1 MNYALACRSTVKLG
15 PRCRATFC
23 KSGQEKLN
31 VRFGR
36 NRNEILVLRSSNAR
50 AGVKSLKIKSAVFL
64 LLLVLAPLMS
74 AQNSHVVAIR
84 AGRLFDSKSGRVVE
98 NQIVLLEG
106 ERISAVGP
114 ADQVQ
119 IPAGAQI
126 IDLSKAT
133 VLPGLID
140 GHTHV
145 FGFGLDGI
153 KPGGPPFASP
163 INDTREYRTLLALA
177 NAQKDLQAGF
187 TTLRDLMSHGGGYA
201 DVDIKRAISRGYF
214 QGPRMQV
221 STMGLVATGEGI
233 LGSPEVS
240 LPRNYQTVDGPWA
253 ARQAVREQIH
263 YGADWIKFHSTSDYE
278 FEPSGELFSNPT
290 FTKEEVDAIVDEAH
304 RHGKKAA
311 CHAFG
316 GEGLRNCVEA
326 GADTIEH
333 AIDLDEAT
341 ADLIKKKGLYLELTA
356 YHYSLSEYTLKD
368 AKETGGKYSLQAMRE
383 KSGRLAISRGLKI
396 SFGSGVG
403 PFPHGTQATEF
414 SYLVKYGMTSAQ
426 AIQTATV
433 VGAEMMG
440 WQDRIGSIERGKFAD
455 IVAVSGDP
463 LRDITELERIKF
475 VMKGG
480 QVIRND
486 IK

>member
-1 MNYALACRSTVKLG
+1 MKLWTVRS
-15 PRCRATFC
+15 AAIFW
-23 KSGQEKLN
+23 
-31 VRFGR
+31 
-36 NRNEILVLRSSNAR
+36 
-50 AGVKSLKIKSAVFL
+50 L
-64 LLLVLAPLMS
+64 LTIAFAAH
-74 AQNSHVVAIR
+74 AQNSQVVAIR
-84 AGRLFDSKSGRVVE
+84 AGRLFDSKSGRVAE
-98 NQIVLLEG
+98 NQIILVDG
-106 ERISAVGP
+106 EKISAVGP

-119 IPAGAQI
+119 IPAGAQVL
-126 IDLSKAT
+126 DLSKAT

-153 KPGGPPFASP
+153 KPGGPPFANP

-177 NAQKDLQAGF
+177 NAQKDLRAGF

-201 DVDIKRAISRGYF
+201 DVDIKRAITRGYF

-240 LPRNYQTVDGPWA
+240 LPGNYQAVDSPWA

-278 FEPSGELFSNPT
+278 FEPNGELFSNPT
-290 FTKEEVDAIVDEAH
+290 FTKEEVEAIVDEAH
-304 RHGKKAA
+304 RHHKKAA

-316 GEGLRNCVEA
+316 GEGLRYCVEA

-333 AIDLDEAT
+333 AIELDEAT
-341 ADLIKKKGLYLELTA
+341 ADLMKKKGLYLELTA
-356 YHYSLSEYTLKD
+356 YHYSMSDYTARD
-368 AKETGGKYSLQAMRE
+368 AKATSGKYSLEALRE

-403 PFPHGTQATEF
+403 PFPHGTQAAEF

-433 VGAEMMG
+433 VASEMMG

-455 IVAVSGDP
+455 IIAVTGDP
-463 LRDITELERIKF
+463 LKDITELERVKF

-480 QVIRND
+480 QVIRD
-486 IK
+486 DVK

>member
-1 MNYALACRSTVKLG
+1 LLRYCAFSTAAFVLLG
-15 PRCRATFC
+15 A
-23 KSGQEKLN
+23 
-31 VRFGR
+31 
-36 NRNEILVLRSSNAR
+36 I
-50 AGVKSLKIKSAVFL
+50 
-64 LLLVLAPLMS
+64 APLAR
-74 AQNSHVVAIR
+74 AQNSQPVAIR
-84 AGRLFDSKSGRVVE
+84 AGRLFDSKSG
-98 NQIVLLEG
+98 IVLENRIVLVEG
-106 ERISAVGP
+106 EKISVVGP
-114 ADQVQ
+114 ADQVK
-119 IPAGAQI
+119 IPAEAQV

-163 INDTREYRTLLALA
+163 INDSREYRTLLALA
-177 NAQKDLQAGF
+177 NAQKDLRAGF
-187 TTLRDLMSHGGGYA
+187 TTLRDLMTHGGGYA
-201 DVDIKRAISRGYF
+201 DVDIKRAINRGYF

-240 LPRNYQTVDGPWA
+240 LPGNYQAVDGPWA

-278 FEPSGELFSNPT
+278 FEPNGELLSNPT
-290 FTKEEVDAIVDEAH
+290 FTREEVDAIVDEAH

-316 GEGLRNCVEA
+316 GEGLRNCVQA

-333 AIDLDEAT
+333 AIELDETT
-341 ADLIKKKGLYLELTA
+341 ADLMKKKGLYLELTA
-356 YHYSLSEYTLKD
+356 YHYSLSEYTLRD
-368 AKETGGKYSLQAMRE
+368 AKSSGGKYSLEAMRE

-403 PFPHGTQATEF
+403 PFPHGTQAAEF
-414 SYLVKYGMTSAQ
+414 SYLVKYGMTPAQ
-426 AIQTATV
+426 AIQTATTV
-433 VGAEMMG
+433 ASEMMG

-455 IVAVSGDP
+455 IIAVSGDP
-463 LRDITELERIKF
+463 LKDITELERIKF

-486 IK
+486 LK

>member
-1 MNYALACRSTVKLG
+1 MRLRFARVLLNCYVLNTVAIAVLG
-15 PRCRATFC
+15 TIASP
-23 KSGQEKLN
+23 
-31 VRFGR
+31 V
-36 NRNEILVLRSSNAR
+36 
-50 AGVKSLKIKSAVFL
+50 
-64 LLLVLAPLMS
+64 S
-74 AQNSHVVAIR
+74 AQNSAVEIR
-84 AGRLFDSKSGRVVE
+84 AGRLFDSKTGRILE
-98 NQIVLLEG
+98 NQIVLVEG
-106 ERISAVGP
+106 ERISSVGS

-119 IPAGAQI
+119 IPAGAQV

-145 FGFGLDGI
+145 FGFGLDGV

-177 NAQKDLQAGF
+177 NAQKDLRAGF

-201 DVDIKRAISRGYF
+201 DVDIKRAINGGYF

-233 LGSPEVS
+233 LGSPEVR
-240 LPRNYQTVDGPWA
+240 LPGNYQAVDNPWA

-278 FEPSGELFSNPT
+278 FEPNGELFSNPT

-316 GEGLRNCVEA
+316 GEGLRNCVQA
-326 GADTIEH
+326 GTDTIEH

-341 ADLIKKKGLYLELTA
+341 ADLMKKKGLYLELTA
-356 YHYSLSEYTLKD
+356 YHYSLSE
-368 AKETGGKYSLQAMRE
+368 GKYSLEAMRE

-403 PFPHGTQATEF
+403 PFPHGTQAAEF
-414 SYLVKYGMTSAQ
+414 SYLVKYGMTPAQ
-426 AIQTATV
+426 AIQTATTV
-433 VGAEMMG
+433 AAEMMG
-440 WQDRIGSIERGKFAD
+440 WQDRIGSIEKGKFAD

-463 LRDITELERIKF
+463 LKDITELERIKF

-486 IK
+486 LR

>member
-1 MNYALACRSTVKLG
+1 MKCLGWIAMSLLALSAIVC
-15 PRCRATFC
+15 PAQ
-23 KSGQEKLN
+23 GQTDK
-31 VRFGR
+31 V
-36 NRNEILVLRSSNAR
+36 IV
-50 AGVKSLKIKSAVFL
+50 
-64 LLLVLAPLMS
+64 
-74 AQNSHVVAIR
+74 IR
-84 AGRLFDSKSGRVVE
+84 AGHLFDSKSGKLLD
-98 NQIVLLEG
+98 NQIVLVKDDK
-106 ERISAVGP
+106 ITAVGP
-114 ADQVQ
+114 SDSMQ
-119 IPAGAQI
+119 IPADAPV
-126 IDLSKAT
+126 IDLSKST

-153 KPGGPPFASP
+153 KSGGPPFASP

-177 NAQKDLQAGF
+177 NAQKDLRAGF

-201 DVDIKRAISRGYF
+201 DVDIKKVINRGYF

-233 LGSPEVS
+233 LGSPEVN

-263 YGADWIKFHSTSDYE
+263 YGADWIKFHSTADYE
-278 FEPSGELFSNPT
+278 FEPNGELNSDPT
-290 FTKEEVDAIVDEAH
+290 FTKEEVEAIVDEAH

-333 AIDLDEAT
+333 AIELDEAT
-341 ADLIKKKGLYLELTA
+341 ADQIKKKGIYLELTA
-356 YHYSLSEYTLKD
+356 YHYSLSDYTARD
-368 AKETGGKYSLQAMRE
+368 AKSTGGKYSLQALRE

-403 PFPHGTQATEF
+403 PFPHGTQAAEF
-414 SYLVKYGMTSAQ
+414 AYLVKYGMSPSQ
-426 AIQTATV
+426 AIQTATTV
-433 VGAEMMG
+433 AAEMMG
-440 WQDRIGSIERGKFAD
+440 WQDRIGSIEKGKFAD
-455 IVAVSGDP
+455 IIAVSGDP
-463 LRDITELERIKF
+463 LKDITELERVKF

-480 QVIRND
+480 QVIRD
-486 IK
+486 DSK

>member
-1 MNYALACRSTVKLG
+1 MKIPKRFAVTMVAL
-15 PRCRATFC
+15 
-23 KSGQEKLN
+23 
-31 VRFGR
+31 
-36 NRNEILVLRSSNAR
+36 
-50 AGVKSLKIKSAVFL
+50 
-64 LLLVLAPLMS
+64 LAAFAAH
-74 AQNSHVVAIR
+74 AQTAPVIAIR
-84 AGRLFDSKSGRVVE
+84 AGRLFDSKSGKMLNDQILVIQGDKIAEIGAPERVSVP
-98 NQIVLLEG
+98 Q
-106 ERISAVGP
+106 
-114 ADQVQ
+114 
-119 IPAGAQI
+119 GAQV
-126 IDLSKAT
+126 IDLTKAT

-153 KPGGPPFASP
+153 KSGGPPFASP

-177 NAQKDLQAGF
+177 NAQKDLKAGF

-201 DVDIKRAISRGYF
+201 DVDIKKAIDRGYF
-214 QGPRMQV
+214 TGPRMQV
-221 STMGLVATGEGI
+221 STMGLVSTGEGI
-233 LGSPEVS
+233 LGSPEVT

-263 YGADWIKFHSTSDYE
+263 YGADWIKFHSTAEYE
-278 FEPSGELFSNPT
+278 FEPDGKLRCDPT
-290 FTKEEVDAIVDEAH
+290 FTKEEVEAIVDEAH
-304 RHGKKAA
+304 RHDKKSA

-326 GADTIEH
+326 GVDTVEH

-341 ADLIKKKGLYLELTA
+341 ADLMKKKGMYLELTA
-356 YHYSLSEYTLKD
+356 YHYSLSDYTVRD
-368 AKETGGKYSLQAMRE
+368 AKSTGGKYSLQALRE

-403 PFPHGTQATEF
+403 PFPHGTQAAEF
-414 SYLVKYGMTSAQ
+414 TYLVKYGMSPSQ
-426 AIQTATV
+426 AIQAATSV
-433 VGAEMMG
+433 AAEMMG
-440 WQDRIGSIERGKFAD
+440 WQDQIGSLEKGKFAD
-455 IVAVSGDP
+455 IIAVSGDP
-463 LRDITELERIKF
+463 LQNIAELESVKF

>member
-1 MNYALACRSTVKLG
+1 VKISKRIAASLLALAASVC
-15 PRCRATFC
+15 P
-23 KSGQEKLN
+23 GQ
-31 VRFGR
+31 
-36 NRNEILVLRSSNAR
+36 AQT
-50 AGVKSLKIKSAVFL
+50 AGVT
-64 LLLVLAPLMS
+64 
-74 AQNSHVVAIR
+74 AIR
-84 AGRLFDSKSGRVVE
+84 AGRLFDSKSGKVLD
-98 NQIVLLEG
+98 NQIILVDG
-106 ERISAVGP
+106 EKIVEVGSP
-114 ADQVQ
+114 EHVQ
-119 IPAGAQI
+119 IPPGAQV

-177 NAQKDLQAGF
+177 NAQKDLRAGF

-201 DVDIKRAISRGYF
+201 DVDIKRAINGGYF
-214 QGPRMQV
+214 IGPRMQV

-240 LPRNYQTVDGPWA
+240 LPRNYQTVDGLWA

-263 YGADWIKFHSTSDYE
+263 YGADWIKFHATADYE
-278 FEPSGELFSNPT
+278 FEPDGALRSDPT
-290 FTKEEVDAIVDEAH
+290 FTKEEVEAIVNEAH

-326 GADTIEH
+326 GVDTVEH
-333 AIDLDEAT
+333 AIELDERT
-341 ADLIKKKGLYLELTA
+341 AELMRKRGIYLELTA
-356 YHYSLSEYTLKD
+356 YHYSLSEYSIRD
-368 AKETGGKYSLQAMRE
+368 AKSTGGKYSLQAMRE
-383 KSGRLAISRGLKI
+383 KSGRLAISRGVKI

-403 PFPHGTQATEF
+403 PFPHGTQAAEF
-414 SYLVKYGMTSAQ
+414 PYLVKYGMSPSQ
-426 AIQTATV
+426 AIQAATTV
-433 VGAEMMG
+433 AAEMMG
-440 WQDRIGSIERGKFAD
+440 WQDRIGSLEKGKFAD
-455 IVAVSGDP
+455 IIAVSGDP
-463 LRDITELERIKF
+463 LQDIAELEKVKF

-480 QVIRND
+480 QVVRNE
-486 IK
+486 IQ

>member
-1 MNYALACRSTVKLG
+1 MKL
-15 PRCRATFC
+15 
-23 KSGQEKLN
+23 
-31 VRFGR
+31 RF
-36 NRNEILVLRSSNAR
+36 
-50 AGVKSLKIKSAVFL
+50 AGVLLKWCAWNTAAIVL
-64 LLLVLAPLMS
+64 LGAIAPLVR
-74 AQNSHVVAIR
+74 AQNPQAVAIR
-84 AGRLFDSKSGRVVE
+84 AGRLFDSRSGKMLE
-98 NQIVLLEG
+98 NQVILIDG
-106 ERISAVGP
+106 DKISAVGP
-114 ADQVQ
+114 SDQVQ
-119 IPAGAQI
+119 IPAGAQV

-133 VLPGLID
+133 VLPGMID

-153 KPGGPPFASP
+153 KPGSPPFASP

-177 NAQKDLQAGF
+177 NAQKDLRAGF

-201 DVDIKRAISRGYF
+201 DVDIKRAINRGFF

-240 LPRNYQTVDGPWA
+240 LPTNYQVVDNPWA

-278 FEPSGELFSNPT
+278 FEPNGELFSNPT

-316 GEGLRNCVEA
+316 GEGLRNCVQA

-333 AIDLDEAT
+333 ALDLDEAT
-341 ADLIKKKGLYLELTA
+341 ADVMKKKGLYLELTA
-356 YHYSLSEYTLKD
+356 YHYSLSEYTLRD
-368 AKETGGKYSLQAMRE
+368 AKQTGGKYSLEAMRE

-403 PFPHGTQATEF
+403 PFPHGTQAAEF
-414 SYLVKYGMTSAQ
+414 SYLVKFGMTPAQ
-426 AIQTATV
+426 AIQAATTV
-433 VGAEMMG
+433 AAEMMG
-440 WQDRIGSIERGKFAD
+440 WQDRIGAIEKGKFAD
-455 IVAVSGDP
+455 VIAVSGDP
-463 LRDITELERIKF
+463 LKDITELERVKF
-475 VMKGG
+475 VMKDG

-486 IK
+486 VK

>member
-1 MNYALACRSTVKLG
+1 LLKYLAFTVAGIILLG
-15 PRCRATFC
+15 AIATPV
-23 KSGQEKLN
+23 G
-31 VRFGR
+31 
-36 NRNEILVLRSSNAR
+36 
-50 AGVKSLKIKSAVFL
+50 
-64 LLLVLAPLMS
+64 
-74 AQNSHVVAIR
+74 AQNSQTVAIR
-84 AGRLFDSKSGRVVE
+84 AGRLFDSKSGRILE
-98 NQIVLLEG
+98 NQIVLVEG
-106 ERISAVGP
+106 EKISSVGP

-119 IPAGAQI
+119 IPAGVQV

-145 FGFGLDGI
+145 FGFGQDGI
-153 KPGGPPFASP
+153 KPGGLPFANP

-177 NAQKDLQAGF
+177 NAQKDLRAGF

-201 DVDIKRAISRGYF
+201 DVDIKRAINRGYF

-233 LGSPEVS
+233 LGSPEVN
-240 LPRNYQTVDGPWA
+240 LPGNYQAADSPWA

-278 FEPSGELFSNPT
+278 FEPKGELFSNPT
-290 FTKEEVDAIVDEAH
+290 FTREEVDAIVDEAH

-316 GEGLRNCVEA
+316 GEGLRNCVQA

-333 AIDLDEAT
+333 ALDLDEAT
-341 ADLIKKKGLYLELTA
+341 ADLMKKKGLYLELTA
-356 YHYSLSEYTLKD
+356 YHYSLSEYTLRD
-368 AKETGGKYSLQAMRE
+368 AKATGGKYSLEAMRE

-403 PFPHGTQATEF
+403 PFPHGTQAAEF
-414 SYLVKYGMTSAQ
+414 SYLVKYGLTSAQ
-426 AIQTATV
+426 AIQTATTV
-433 VGAEMMG
+433 AAEMMG
-440 WQDRIGSIERGKFAD
+440 WQDSIGSVEKGKFAD
-455 IVAVSGDP
+455 IIAVTGDP
-463 LRDITELERIKF
+463 LKDITELERIKF

>member
-1 MNYALACRSTVKLG
+1 MRPRFRRALFKYCALNTVAIVLLG
-15 PRCRATFC
+15 ASP
-23 KSGQEKLN
+23 
-31 VRFGR
+31 
-36 NRNEILVLRSSNAR
+36 
-50 AGVKSLKIKSAVFL
+50 
-64 LLLVLAPLMS
+64 MS
-74 AQNSHVVAIR
+74 AQNSTVLIR
-84 AGRLFDSKSGRVVE
+84 AGRLFDSKSGSMLE
-98 NQIVLLEG
+98 NQVVLVEG
-106 ERISAVGP
+106 EKISAVGP
-114 ADQVQ
+114 AAQVQ
-119 IPAGAQI
+119 IPAGAQV

-145 FGFGLDGI
+145 FGFGLDGL
-153 KPGGPPFASP
+153 KPGGPAFASP

-177 NAQKDLQAGF
+177 NAQKDLRAGF

-201 DVDIKRAISRGYF
+201 DVDIKRAINQGYF

-240 LPRNYQTVDGPWA
+240 LPGNYQAVDNPWA
-253 ARQAVREQIH
+253 ARQAVREQIR
-263 YGADWIKFHSTSDYE
+263 YGADWIKLHSTSDYE
-278 FEPSGELFSNPT
+278 FEPNGELFSNPT

-304 RHGKKAA
+304 RHGKRTA

-316 GEGLRNCVEA
+316 GEGLRHCVEA

-333 AIDLDEAT
+333 AIDLDEGT
-341 ADLIKKKGLYLELTA
+341 ADLMKKKGLYLELTA
-356 YHYSLSEYTLKD
+356 YHYSLSEYTLRD
-368 AKETGGKYSLQAMRE
+368 AKTTGGKYSLEAMRE

-403 PFPHGTQATEF
+403 PFPHGTQAAEF
-414 SYLVKYGMTSAQ
+414 SYLVKYGMTAAQ
-426 AIQTATV
+426 AIQTATTV
-433 VGAEMMG
+433 AAEMMG
-440 WQDRIGSIERGKFAD
+440 WQDRIGSVEKGKFAD

-463 LRDITELERIKF
+463 LKDITELGRIKF

-486 IK
+486 LK

>member
-1 MNYALACRSTVKLG
+1 MNRSRYLAAGLLALTV
-15 PRCRATFC
+15 
-23 KSGQEKLN
+23 S
-31 VRFGR
+31 V
-36 NRNEILVLRSSNAR
+36 NAVHAQT
-50 AGVKSLKIKSAVFL
+50 AG
-64 LLLVLAPLMS
+64 
-74 AQNSHVVAIR
+74 VVAIR
-84 AGRLFDSKSGRVVE
+84 AGHLFDSKSGKMQD
-98 NQIVLLEG
+98 NQIVLVKDDK
-106 ERISAVGP
+106 ITAVGP
-114 ADQVQ
+114 ADAVQ
-119 IPAGAQI
+119 IPADAQV
-126 IDLSKAT
+126 IDLSKST

-177 NAQKDLQAGF
+177 NAQKDLRAGF

-201 DVDIKRAISRGYF
+201 DVDIKKAINRGYF

-221 STMGLVATGEGI
+221 STMGLVATGEGM

-263 YGADWIKFHSTSDYE
+263 YGADWIKFHSTADYE
-278 FEPSGELFSNPT
+278 FESDGALNSDPT
-290 FTKEEVDAIVDEAH
+290 FTKEEVLAIVDEAH

-333 AIDLDEAT
+333 AIELDEAT
-341 ADLIKKKGLYLELTA
+341 ADQMKKKGIYLELTA
-356 YHYSLSEYTLKD
+356 YHYSLSDYTARD
-368 AKETGGKYSLQAMRE
+368 AKSTGGKYSLQALRE
-383 KSGRLAISRGLKI
+383 KSGRLAISKGLKI

-403 PFPHGTQATEF
+403 PFPHGTQAAEF
-414 SYLVKYGMTSAQ
+414 AYLVKYGMSPSQ
-426 AIQTATV
+426 AIQTATTV
-433 VGAEMMG
+433 AAEMMG
-440 WQDRIGSIERGKFAD
+440 WQDRVGSIEKGKFAD
-455 IVAVSGDP
+455 IIAVSGDP
-463 LRDITELERIKF
+463 LKDITELERVKF

-480 QVIRND
+480 QVIRD
-486 IK
+486 DSK

>member
-1 MNYALACRSTVKLG
+1 
-15 PRCRATFC
+15 
-23 KSGQEKLN
+23 
-31 VRFGR
+31 
-36 NRNEILVLRSSNAR
+36 
-50 AGVKSLKIKSAVFL
+50 VKSEGYLRISGFRFVVCV
-64 LLLVLAPLMS
+64 LVSCVATVAAHAQAP
-74 AQNSHVVAIR
+74 QITAIR
-84 AGRLFDSKSGRVVE
+84 AGRLFDSKSGKVIEGQIILVE
-98 NQIVLLEG
+98 EDKITT
-106 ERISAVGP
+106 VGP
-114 ADQVQ
+114 ADRVQ
-119 IPAGAQI
+119 IPPGAQV

-153 KPGGPPFASP
+153 KSAGPPFASP

-177 NAQKDLQAGF
+177 NAQKDLRAGF

-201 DVDIKRAISRGYF
+201 DVDIKRAINRGYF
-214 QGPRMQV
+214 SGPRMQV

-263 YGADWIKFHSTSDYE
+263 YGADWIKFHSTADYE
-278 FEPSGELFSNPT
+278 FESDGALRSDPT

-326 GADTIEH
+326 GVDTVEH
-333 AIDLDEAT
+333 AIELDEAT
-341 ADLIKKKGLYLELTA
+341 ADLMKKKGIYLELTA
-356 YHYSLSEYTLKD
+356 YHYSLSDYTARD
-368 AKETGGKYSLQAMRE
+368 AKSTGGKYSLQAMRE
-383 KSGRLAISRGLKI
+383 KSGRLAISRGVKI

-403 PFPHGTQATEF
+403 PFPHGTQAAEF
-414 SYLVKYGMTSAQ
+414 NYLVKYGMSPAQ
-426 AIQTATV
+426 AIQAATTV
-433 VGAEMMG
+433 AAEMMG
-440 WQDRIGSIERGKFAD
+440 WQDRIGSLEKGKFAD
-455 IVAVSGDP
+455 VIAVAGDP
-463 LRDITELERIKF
+463 LSDITELERVKF

-480 QVIRND
+480 QVVRND
-486 IK
+486 LK

>member
-1 MNYALACRSTVKLG
+1 LRLRFARVLLNCYVLNTVAIAVLG
-15 PRCRATFC
+15 TIASP
-23 KSGQEKLN
+23 
-31 VRFGR
+31 V
-36 NRNEILVLRSSNAR
+36 
-50 AGVKSLKIKSAVFL
+50 
-64 LLLVLAPLMS
+64 S
-74 AQNSHVVAIR
+74 AQNSAVEIR
-84 AGRLFDSKSGRVVE
+84 AGRLFDSKTGRILE
-98 NQIVLLEG
+98 NQIVLVEG
-106 ERISAVGP
+106 ERISSVGS

-119 IPAGAQI
+119 IPAGAQV

-145 FGFGLDGI
+145 FGFGLDGV

-177 NAQKDLQAGF
+177 NAQKDLRAGF

-201 DVDIKRAISRGYF
+201 DVDIKRAINGGYF

-233 LGSPEVS
+233 LGSPEVR
-240 LPRNYQTVDGPWA
+240 LPGNYQAVDNPWA

-278 FEPSGELFSNPT
+278 FEPNGELFSNPT

-316 GEGLRNCVEA
+316 GEGLRNCVQA
-326 GADTIEH
+326 GTDTIEH

-341 ADLIKKKGLYLELTA
+341 ADLMKKKGLYLELTA
-356 YHYSLSEYTLKD
+356 YHYSLSE
-368 AKETGGKYSLQAMRE
+368 GKYSLEAMRE

-403 PFPHGTQATEF
+403 PFPHGTQAAEF
-414 SYLVKYGMTSAQ
+414 SYLVKYGMTPAQ
-426 AIQTATV
+426 AIQTATTV
-433 VGAEMMG
+433 AAEMMG
-440 WQDRIGSIERGKFAD
+440 WQDRIGSIEKGKFAD

-463 LRDITELERIKF
+463 LKDITELERIKF

-486 IK
+486 LR

>member
-1 MNYALACRSTVKLG
+1 MKSWAVRS
-15 PRCRATFC
+15 
-23 KSGQEKLN
+23 
-31 VRFGR
+31 
-36 NRNEILVLRSSNAR
+36 LVF
-50 AGVKSLKIKSAVFL
+50 FL
-64 LLLVLAPLMS
+64 LVVQAPLLN
-74 AQNSHVVAIR
+74 AQTSQVVAIR
-84 AGRLFDSKSGRVVE
+84 AGRLFDSKSGKIIE
-98 NQIVLLEG
+98 NQIVLVQG
-106 ERISAVGP
+106 EKISAVGP
-114 ADQVQ
+114 ANQMQV
-119 IPAGAQI
+119 PAGAQI
-126 IDLSKAT
+126 IDLGRAT
-133 VLPGLID
+133 ILPGLID

-153 KPGGPPFASP
+153 KSGGPPFASP
-163 INDTREYRTLLALA
+163 VNDSREYRTLLALA

-201 DVDIKRAISRGYF
+201 DVDIKRAINRGYF

-233 LGSPEVS
+233 LGSPEVN

-263 YGADWIKFHSTSDYE
+263 YGADWIKFHSTADYE

-304 RHGKKAA
+304 RHGKKVA

-356 YHYSLSEYTLKD
+356 YHYSLSEYALKD
-368 AKETGGKYSLQAMRE
+368 AKDTGGKYSLEAMRE

-403 PFPHGTQATEF
+403 PFPHGTQAAEF
-414 SYLVKYGMTSAQ
+414 TYLVKFGMTPAQ

-433 VGAEMMG
+433 VAADMMG
-440 WQDRIGSIERGKFAD
+440 WQDRVGSVEKGNFAD
-455 IVAVSGDP
+455 IIAVTGDP
-463 LRDITELERIKF
+463 LKDISELERVKF

-486 IK
+486 VK